1 MKQILRDYDGVKAL
15 MPKVVKNTENM
26 NLLPL
31 VIIVSHMMQIEE
43 MKDPAFKENLSIIL
57 KLAPQLINMMMEV
70 AMELQAAY
78 KMGQCP
84 KKMVS
89 KNFIAIL
96 EMSQN
101 LIQGRWLGDEPLL
114 QLPGFTIDVIKNYRK
129 QLKENQIPDIKIQT
143 FANLTAEQRA
153 QLCLFEDPA

>member
-57 KLAPQLINMMMEV
+57 KLAP
-70 AMELQAAY
+70 
-78 KMGQCP
+78 
-84 KKMVS
+84 
-89 KNFIAIL
+89 
-96 EMSQN
+96 
-101 LIQGRWLGDEPLL
+101 
-114 QLPGFTIDVIKNYRK
+114 
-129 QLKENQIPDIKIQT
+129 
-143 FANLTAEQRA
+143 
-153 QLCLFEDPA
+153 